1 MLTGRYGCV
10 WLRVS
15 GGFMPTRTIWD
26 ASKVSMT
33 TVAPTA
39 WQRRLTLVI
48 VAMVL
53 IATAAIAPFGAVQL
67 RPMGG
72 FIPTTEAVI
81 VICDLLIAALLAS
94 HAMIVGSRR
103 LLLLAGGF
111 LFDGLIV
118 IPHALTFPGAFAPAG
133 LLGAGLQTTA
143 WLFIIWHFA
152 LPAAVIGYVFMPR
165 KPHPLTAATVY
176 WNAALVVAVAALLTV
191 IATAYGDI
199 LPALFV
205 DQRGF
210 TPLANIITGFD
221 LAVSAVALLA
231 LLSRRKKSV
240 FDLWLTV
247 AVVALVAEL
256 AVTTFVIASRFSLGF
271 YASRLLSVAAST
283 IVLIALLVETVR
295 HEVRLARANLAL
307 QLERSRKLMTL
318 DVALGAL
325 THEVKQPLS
334 SIVNNAEAAQMI
346 LDQAA
351 PDIAQMREIVGDI
364 MSESYRANDI
374 IKNIHG
380 LFRTSREDLRRVDM
394 NEIVT
399 GIMRGMQ
406 GDLGDHGVKPAVA
419 LETELPAVLGHE
431 GQLQEVVF
439 NLVRNAIDAMRSGSA
454 AERTLQVRTE
464 KRGHDAI
471 GIFVQDS
478 GPGIVAA
485 QIERIFDPFVTTK
498 KNGMGMGLTVCRMII
513 ERHGGKLSASSSA
526 GAGARFDITLPVEP
540 AAEADQKSDE
550 TAIAAVLPAR
560 LIPTTSAAANGR
572 A

>member
-118 IPHALTFPGAFAPAG
+118 VPHALTFPGAFAPAG

-256 AVTTFVIASRFSLGF
+256 CRDDLCD
-271 YASRLLSVAAST
+271 R
-283 IVLIALLVETVR
+283 
-295 HEVRLARANLAL
+295 
-307 QLERSRKLMTL
+307 
-318 DVALGAL
+318 
-325 THEVKQPLS
+325 QP
-334 SIVNNAEAAQMI
+334 
-346 LDQAA
+346 
-351 PDIAQMREIVGDI
+351 
-364 MSESYRANDI
+364 
-374 IKNIHG
+374 
-380 LFRTSREDLRRVDM
+380 F
-394 NEIVT
+394 
-399 GIMRGMQ
+399 
-406 GDLGDHGVKPAVA
+406 
-419 LETELPAVLGHE
+419 
-431 GQLQEVVF
+431 
-439 NLVRNAIDAMRSGSA
+439 
-454 AERTLQVRTE
+454 
-464 KRGHDAI
+464 
-471 GIFVQDS
+471 
-478 GPGIVAA
+478 
-485 QIERIFDPFVTTK
+485 
-498 KNGMGMGLTVCRMII
+498 
-513 ERHGGKLSASSSA
+513 
-526 GAGARFDITLPVEP
+526 
-540 AAEADQKSDE
+540 
-550 TAIAAVLPAR
+550 
-560 LIPTTSAAANGR
+560 
-572 A
+572 

>member
-1 MLTGRYGCV
+1 
-10 WLRVS
+10 
-15 GGFMPTRTIWD
+15 
-26 ASKVSMT
+26 
-33 TVAPTA
+33 
-39 WQRRLTLVI
+39 
-48 VAMVL
+48 
-53 IATAAIAPFGAVQL
+53 
-67 RPMGG
+67 
-72 FIPTTEAVI
+72 
-81 VICDLLIAALLAS
+81 
-94 HAMIVGSRR
+94 
-103 LLLLAGGF
+103 
-111 LFDGLIV
+111 
-118 IPHALTFPGAFAPAG
+118 
-133 LLGAGLQTTA
+133 
-143 WLFIIWHFA
+143 
-152 LPAAVIGYVFMPR
+152 
-165 KPHPLTAATVY
+165 
-176 WNAALVVAVAALLTV
+176 
-191 IATAYGDI
+191 
-199 LPALFV
+199 
-205 DQRGF
+205 
-210 TPLANIITGFD
+210 
-221 LAVSAVALLA
+221 
-231 LLSRRKKSV
+231 
-240 FDLWLTV
+240 
-247 AVVALVAEL
+247 VVALVAEL

-283 IVLIALLVETVR
+283 IVLIALLVEMVR

-307 QLERSRKLMTL
+307 QLERSRKLVTL

-346 LDQAA
+346 LDQPA

-394 NEIVT
+394 NKIVT

-406 GDLGDHGVKPAVA
+406 GDLGDNGVKPAVA

-478 GPGIVAA
+478 GPGIVPA

-540 AAEADQKSDE
+540 AAEADQQSDE

-572 A
+572 

>member
-1 MLTGRYGCV
+1 
-10 WLRVS
+10 
-15 GGFMPTRTIWD
+15 
-26 ASKVSMT
+26 MT

-72 FIPTTEAVI
+72 FIPTTEVVI

-111 LFDGLIV
+111 LFDGSIV

-165 KPHPLTAATVY
+165 KPHPLTAATIY
-176 WNAALVVAVAALLTV
+176 WEAAFVVALAVLLTWIV
-191 IATAYGDI
+191 AAYGDI

-307 QLERSRKLMTL
+307 QLERSRKLVTL

-346 LDQAA
+346 LDQPA

-394 NEIVT
+394 NKIVT

-406 GDLGDHGVKPAVA
+406 GDLGDNGVKPAVA

-478 GPGIVAA
+478 GPGIVPA

-540 AAEADQKSDE
+540 AAEADQQSDE

-572 A
+572 

>member
-1 MLTGRYGCV
+1 M
-10 WLRVS
+10 
-15 GGFMPTRTIWD
+15 
-26 ASKVSMT
+26 
-33 TVAPTA
+33 
-39 WQRRLTLVI
+39 
-48 VAMVL
+48 
-53 IATAAIAPFGAVQL
+53 
-67 RPMGG
+67 
-72 FIPTTEAVI
+72 
-81 VICDLLIAALLAS
+81 
-94 HAMIVGSRR
+94 
-103 LLLLAGGF
+103 
-111 LFDGLIV
+111 
-118 IPHALTFPGAFAPAG
+118 
-133 LLGAGLQTTA
+133 
-143 WLFIIWHFA
+143 
-152 LPAAVIGYVFMPR
+152 
-165 KPHPLTAATVY
+165 
-176 WNAALVVAVAALLTV
+176 
-191 IATAYGDI
+191 IATAYGDS

-231 LLSRRKKSV
+231 LLARRKKSV

-295 HEVRLARANLAL
+295 HEIRLARANLAL
-307 QLERSRKLMTL
+307 QLERSRKLVTL

-346 LDQAA
+346 LDQPA
-351 PDIAQMREIVGDI
+351 PDIAQIREIVDDI

-374 IKNIHG
+374 IKNIRG

-394 NEIVT
+394 NKLVT

-406 GDLGDHGVKPAVA
+406 GDLGDHGINPDVA
-419 LETELPAVLGHE
+419 LETKLPVVLGHE
-431 GQLQEVVF
+431 GQLQEVLF

-454 AERTLQVRTE
+454 AARTLQVRTE

-478 GPGIVAA
+478 GPGIVPA

-513 ERHGGKLSASSSA
+513 ERHGGKLSASSGA

-540 AAEADQKSDE
+540 AAEADQQSDE
-550 TAIAAVLPAR
+550 TAIVVVYPR
-560 LIPTTSAAANGR
+560 LIQPHLRRTEDAPRPRSRQR
-572 A
+572 AE